1 MTISPGSGW
10 MRNDPSR
17 IIENNKHFKYIN
29 SIMTTKEDMIMRQ
42 LQGRDISDPDVI
54 DAMRNI
60 DRENF
65 IPENMQQHA
74 YDDGPLPIGRGQT
87 ISQPYIVA
95 YMAQLLDLEKSHIV
109 LEVGTGCGYN
119 AAVLSKIVSH
129 VYSIEII
136 EWLADFAQKNLKK
149 ASVSNVTARFGD
161 GYKGWPENAPF
172 DRMMLTAAAPKIPE
186 PLKEQLKIGGKILA
200 PVNNAFQKL
209 MLLEKKSQ
217 HEFEEEK
224 LIPVRFVPM
233 TGEIKK

>member
-1 MTISPGSGW
+1 MA
-10 MRNDPSR
+10 
-17 IIENNKHFKYIN
+17 
-29 SIMTTKEDMIMRQ
+29 TKEDMIMRQ

-54 DAMRNI
+54 DAMRNV

-65 IPENMQQHA
+65 IPENMRQYA

-95 YMAQLLDLEKSHIV
+95 YMAQLLDLEKNHV
-109 LEVGTGCGYN
+109 LLEVGTGCGYN

-136 EWLADFAQKNLKK
+136 EWLADFAQENLKK
-149 ASVSNVTARFGD
+149 VSVNNVTARFGD
-161 GYKGWPENAPF
+161 GYEGWPEKAPF
-172 DRMMLTAAAPKIPE
+172 DRIMLTAAAPKIPE
-186 PLKEQLKIGGKILA
+186 PLKEQLTIGGKILA
-200 PVNNAFQKL
+200 PVSNAFQKL

-217 HEFEEEK
+217 DEFEEEK